1 MWQFLDNHPLY
12 AAIVIAA
19 ISILIVTA
27 AILIVKLVKNGGVH
41 AKIGNNELDLG
52 NSNNKSKKLSEP
64 ELMRDM
70 LILCNSI
77 NQWQKQVDRQI
88 ELKIKEVVSSSIRF
102 ANTKIDNSINA
113 AKLDYGDFL
122 KANKKELTQEDNYQI
137 IICGFLMDQ
146 VREEFKDIICG
157 AIREDHF
164 ENKTAA
170 EIDSIGENAKVR
182 AQIIFESKADVLNRK
197 IINQIKEKNIDKI
210 KQEAKEIIG
219 ITADK
224 YKLLKEEIKN
234 IIETEEKDFKEVLK
248 LKFPH
253 LSQEGIDNIV
263 NYYN

>member
-12 AAIVIAA
+12 AAIIIAA
-19 ISILIVTA
+19 ISMLVIA
-27 AILIVKLVKNGGVH
+27 AAVLIVKLVKSGGIH

-52 NSNNKSKKLSEP
+52 NSNKGKKLSEP

-88 ELKIKEVVSSSIRF
+88 EIKTKEAVSSSIRF

-122 KANKKELTQEDNYQI
+122 KTNKKELTQEDNYQI

-146 VREEFKDIICG
+146 VREEFKDIICS

-164 ENKTAA
+164 ENKTTA

-182 AQIIFESKADVLNRK
+182 AQIIFESKADVLNRE
-197 IINQIKEKNIDKI
+197 IIEQVKSKNIDKI
-210 KQEAKEIIG
+210 KEEAREIIN

-224 YKLLKEEIKN
+224 YKILKEEIKN
-234 IIETEEKDFKEVLK
+234 IIEAEERDFKEVLK